1 MNPTEKNNIN
11 PNFSGVTTGG
21 QYAINNPTP
30 ISVTGLSEPVKP
42 FQPPQVTPTNYS
54 SVAQTASAV
63 AQIPTQT
70 TTPTDTTGFLKAIQE
85 TSSKLGVQPE
95 IPSLVSQYKD
105 LTGIDTAQLPAE
117 RQQAQ
122 AKVQELTAKLAMLDA
137 RALKNQ
143 EDAMKRGETMGFA
156 SREAQNIAR
165 TDAIERLA
173 TSGELNAYQGRLDT
187 AKQNVTDILNLQSK
201 DLENK
206 KQQQDTLFN
215 NAKDIAS
222 VDQQSAL
229 EKSRQEATRKLAQ
242 ENDFANLRQ
251 SLASELIKNG
261 DVQGAMKVAKSNN
274 MNELSYN
281 APNVVQ
287 NVQEFSNIIDL
298 ASGLVPSTK
307 KSTVKN
313 NLTKSLATKNYV
325 DAYAQLAS
333 SVSDALTG
341 TNKTSFD
348 SQVIDLNV
356 MNGLEKAIKDYTDA
370 GGKLGYL
377 KGTADEITKNFGQL
391 ATDPKFAALGTQLQ
405 REFQTYRVNMT
416 GAAFSPAESRE
427 YAKVNPR
434 TNASLDLNLSTIQG
448 AKNQLANRI
457 QGTINSKIPDA
468 QKIYNLA
475 FQNEQN
481 TQQKQVTDVNSA
493 FEEWK
498 KIKGLS
504 TTTTATTTTPVKSS
518 PTFSPEFQNA
528 VSSFNLNSFLK

>member
-21 QYAINNPTP
+21 QYAQMNNPAP
-30 ISVTGLSEPVKP
+30 IAVSGLSEPVKP
-42 FQPPQVTPTNYS
+42 FQPPQATPTDYS
-54 SVAQTASAV
+54 NVAQTASAV

-70 TTPTDTTGFLKAIQE
+70 SAPTDSTGFLKAIQE
-85 TSSKLGVQPE
+85 TSSKLGVQPDV
-95 IPSLVSQYKD
+95 PSLVQQYKD

-137 RALKNQ
+137 KSLKNQ
-143 EDAMKRGETMGFA
+143 EAAMKRGETMGFA

-173 TSGELNAYQGRLDT
+173 TSSELNAYQGRLDT

-222 VDQQSAL
+222 ADQQVAL
-229 EKSRQEATRKLAQ
+229 EKSRQEASRKLAQ

-251 SLASELIKNG
+251 SLATELIKNG
-261 DVQGAMKVAKSNN
+261 DIQGAMKVAKSNS
-274 MNELSYN
+274 MNELSLN
-281 APNVVQ
+281 APSVTQ
-287 NVQEFSNIIDL
+287 NVQEFSNVIDL
-298 ASGLVPSTK
+298 ASGLVPATK
-307 KSTVKN
+307 QATTRN
-313 NLTKSLATKNYV
+313 NLIKSLATKNYV

-333 SVSDALTG
+333 SVSDGLTG
-341 TNKTSFD
+341 ENKTKFD
-348 SQVIDLNV
+348 SSLTDLNV

-377 KGTADEITKNFGQL
+377 KGTADEIAKNFGQL
-391 ATDPKFAALGTQLQ
+391 ATDPKFAILGTQLQ
-405 REFQTYRVNMT
+405 REFQTYRLNMT

-434 TNASLDLNLSTIQG
+434 TNASLDLNLATIQG

-457 QGTINSKIPDA
+457 QSTVNARIPDA

-481 TQQKQVTDVNSA
+481 TQQKQVTDINSA

-498 KIKGLS
+498 KLKGIQ
-504 TTTTATTTTPVKSS
+504 TPATTTTQTKSS